1 MTFLV
6 IIITLRKEY
15 PSNTREYPINA
26 KSNLLEI
33 RTCRKNSSWNESLI
47 AMTYPWVVL
56 HKDAHYAKERNLACS
71 SKIFKSFTKMS
82 IKMHHNNRAHM
93 QNLENF
99 NNFWIKNEWTTL
111 MRGEIELWHMSNT
124 TQLCICKTLN
134 PKP

>member
-1 MTFLV
+1 LTFLV

-15 PSNTREYPINA
+15 PSKTREYPINA

-33 RTCRKNSSWNESLI
+33 CTCRKNSSSNESLI
-47 AMTYPWVVL
+47 AMAYPWVVL

-71 SKIFKSFTKMS
+71 SKNFKSFTKMS

-99 NNFWIKNEWTTL
+99 NNF
-111 MRGEIELWHMSNT
+111 
-124 TQLCICKTLN
+124 
-134 PKP
+134 